1 MNSQDIT
8 ALGAMIVGL
17 LGAGAAAYAAVVR
30 ARRDQVVVDRQE
42 LRDLRTAWAWALRII
57 SLMRSFIARKG
68 LEEPEE
74 WNIDSKIEEHERRL
88 AGE

>member
-42 LRDLRTAWAWALRII
+42 LRDLRTAWAWALKII
-57 SLMRSFIARKG
+57 SLMRAFIARKG

-74 WNIDSKIEEHERRL
+74 WKIDSKIEEHEKRL
-88 AGE
+88 AGD